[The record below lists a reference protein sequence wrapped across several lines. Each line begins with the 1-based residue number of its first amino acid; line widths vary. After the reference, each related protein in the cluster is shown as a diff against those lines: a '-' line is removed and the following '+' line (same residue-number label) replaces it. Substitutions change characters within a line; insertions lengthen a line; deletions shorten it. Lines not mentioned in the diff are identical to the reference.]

1 MHPITR
7 LVLAP
12 QHEDLVM
19 HESQHRVEACT
30 LAKRFGADDLK
41 GLNQRISDSLE
52 QEYAGAARSVM
63 KRKLLDKL
71 AKSLKIDL
79 PPSLVEAEA
88 SQIAHQL
95 WHEENP
101 EVQGHDHP
109 EIEAKDEH
117 TELAQRRVGLG
128 LIVAELGRKNDIE
141 VTEAEVSQ
149 AVMNQARQYPGQEKQ
164 FFDFM
169 KSNPQMQEQVRA
181 PIFEDKVIDFIFEL
195 VEVSEKTVKKAD
207 LEKAVKKLEES

>member
-1 MHPITR
+1 MPTSAKIKIN
-7 LVLAP
+7 
-12 QHEDLVM
+12 
-19 HESQHRVEACT
+19 
-30 LAKRFGADDLK
+30 LAKVSDIESIQR
-41 GLNQRISDSLE
+41 LN
-52 QEYAGAARSVM
+52 
-63 KRKLLDKL
+63 KRYFH
-71 AKSLKIDL
+71 STY
-79 PPSLVEAEA
+79 
-88 SQIAHQL
+88 
-95 WHEENP
+95 
-101 EVQGHDHP
+101 P
-109 EIEAKDEH
+109 EIETKDEH

-169 KSNPQMQEQVRA
+169 KSNPQMQEQIRA

>member
-1 MHPITR
+1 
-7 LVLAP
+7 
-12 QHEDLVM
+12 
-19 HESQHRVEACT
+19 
-30 LAKRFGADDLK
+30 
-41 GLNQRISDSLE
+41 
-52 QEYAGAARSVM
+52 
-63 KRKLLDKL
+63 
-71 AKSLKIDL
+71 
-79 PPSLVEAEA
+79 
-88 SQIAHQL
+88 QL

-101 EVQGHDHP
+101 EVKGHDHP
-109 EIEAKDEH
+109 EIETTDEH

>member
-1 MHPITR
+1 
-7 LVLAP
+7 
-12 QHEDLVM
+12 
-19 HESQHRVEACT
+19 
-30 LAKRFGADDLK
+30 
-41 GLNQRISDSLE
+41 
-52 QEYAGAARSVM
+52 
-63 KRKLLDKL
+63 
-71 AKSLKIDL
+71 
-79 PPSLVEAEA
+79 
-88 SQIAHQL
+88 
-95 WHEENP
+95 
-101 EVQGHDHP
+101 
-109 EIEAKDEH
+109 
-117 TELAQRRVGLG
+117 ELAQRRVGLG